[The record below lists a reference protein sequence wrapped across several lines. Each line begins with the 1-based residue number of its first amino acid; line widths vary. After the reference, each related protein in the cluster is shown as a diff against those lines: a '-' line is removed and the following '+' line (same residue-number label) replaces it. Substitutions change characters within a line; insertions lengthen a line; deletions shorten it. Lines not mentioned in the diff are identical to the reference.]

1 VYFLWG
7 SSLSDALNF
16 SSGEVK
22 DWLERETS
30 SIFVPVHEKA
40 QKLLNVMKK
49 TLEKITDICGM
60 LLENSRK
67 EIEKRNM
74 KTYRRARALN
84 KLARLF
90 LERIEQIEV
99 PDKVSYDNFKD
110 FVQETRKALI
120 VTEVDIRNWFPRISP
135 FFIMDRRKFQGVFE
149 KAKESLKELQNF
161 LTKEYVKTKTLEETF
176 QLIDN
181 LLTLEEQLTDLKTQ
195 KRKTETETVSIEGEI
210 AETQQEIT
218 GLKNRDS
225 LTQLSQIG
233 VEIEKLSVEV
243 KHSLR
248 HLRKPFIKFQSQI
261 FRKGGLTPE
270 ELAKLNHYIESP
282 LEAFATEEA
291 GYPMLKQILK
301 KLSGSMSGG
310 KLKLKHDR
318 KRKAEQAISRVLNK
332 NSLDAL
338 HQKCRDTIV
347 QKKQLSTSAETAKI
361 KRNILELQEELKK
374 QERKKKRV
382 ESEKNAIERNMKE
395 TLKRIHDQKKGIEE
409 NVFGFMNRKIIIK
422 LKVQ

>member
-1 VYFLWG
+1 MYFLLG

-210 AETQQEIT
+210 AETQQKIT

-248 HLRKPFIKFQSQI
+248 HLRKPFIKFQSQV

-310 KLKLKHDR
+310 KLRLKHDR

-338 HQKCRDTIV
+338 HQKCRDTMV

-361 KRNILELQEELKK
+361 KRNILKLQEELKK

-382 ESEKNAIERNMKE
+382 ESEENAIERNMKD
-395 TLKRIHDQKKGIEE
+395 TLKRMHDQKKGIED
-409 NVFGFMNRKIIIK
+409 NVFDFMNRKIIIK